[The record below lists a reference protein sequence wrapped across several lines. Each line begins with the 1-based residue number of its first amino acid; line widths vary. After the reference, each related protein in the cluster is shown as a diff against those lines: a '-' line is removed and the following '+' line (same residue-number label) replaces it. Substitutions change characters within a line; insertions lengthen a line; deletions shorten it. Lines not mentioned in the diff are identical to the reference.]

1 MRRRKAAVIVSVCSV
16 AVVLSLLFLYIS
28 EFPFFHK
35 SGVMTVGQLNTGINY
50 WRSFYVGR
58 TVTVRGTLE
67 HFIAPDVPFTG
78 LQGLDNLRGFPFNGL
93 LKDDYLN
100 ETRAA
105 IGVNLNWTKY
115 SSLLGRDV
123 IVKGVISTDGRSVYI
138 EAEYVA
144 PLLINAF

>member
-16 AVVLSLLFLYIS
+16 AVVLSLLFLYVS

-50 WRSFYVGR
+50 WRSFYLGR

-67 HFIAPDVPFTG
+67 RLPLAG
-78 LQGLDNLRGFPFNGL
+78 LLGSPFNGL
-93 LKDDYLN
+93 LRDDYLN
-100 ETRAA
+100 ETGT
-105 IGVNLNWTKY
+105 IEVDLNWTEY
-115 SSLLGRDV
+115 ASLEGRDV
-123 IVKGVISTDGRSVYI
+123 IVKGVISNGGRSVYI